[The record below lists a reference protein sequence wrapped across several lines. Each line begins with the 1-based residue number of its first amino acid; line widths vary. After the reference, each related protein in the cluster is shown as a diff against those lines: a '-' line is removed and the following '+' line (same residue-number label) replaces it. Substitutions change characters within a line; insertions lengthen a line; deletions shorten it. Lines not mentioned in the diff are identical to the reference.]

1 MEPDM
6 HSKSFSYTIETE
18 VPYNYLRSLVDFIY
32 RKYILPQKQRF
43 VNVSRKIVD
52 GDSSLA
58 FTVLDSG
65 KQTLNVEII
74 GGKPIKVEIMPLDK
88 AVSEARITEVK
99 QDIIIAVELFEE
111 RVRESTLYFAWR
123 EGEEIVPEELHGKEK
138 KSINRLF
145 LETQIL
151 LFVVF
156 ISLGMFLFLV
166 IGWLAP
172 IVLLAI
178 QLVFVFYSN
187 KIIAKTA
194 EWHITENNPF
204 IHILEYHLPLKEHDE
219 FKQKLS
225 KDKLIEL
232 KKEVYEQLISTEGE
246 IDCKKAHEIFLKYG
260 FKCKLENF
268 TTRKVNVYNLV
279 ERTAEKFGFPMPE
292 VVISNTIIPNAAASG
307 PSPNRGVVLITTGL
321 LVQLEDDEILSV
333 LGHEFG
339 HLKGHDPLLLYGLT
353 GAEFLFRFYVLFPL
367 FPFIFYSYIFL
378 LYFWAVMTFIY
389 FIAKFFEAR
398 ADLISVIV
406 MGQPKI
412 LAEALE
418 KIGFKRLLYERMP
431 LYRFQEWISL
441 EPHPPIYF
449 RVDRLEKL
457 EVPVNIRHPLVR
469 SAKDVTNGFLASL

>member
-1 MEPDM
+1 MEPNM
-6 HSKSFSYTIETE
+6 QSKSFSYTIETE
-18 VPYNYLRSLVDFIY
+18 VPSNYLRSLLNFIY

-43 VNVSRKIVD
+43 ANVSRKVAD
-52 GDSSLA
+52 GNFSLA

-65 KQTLNVEII
+65 RQTLNVEVVA
-74 GGKPIKVEIMPLDK
+74 GQPIKVEIVQLDET
-88 AVSEARITEVK
+88 VSEARITEVK
-99 QDIIIAVELFEE
+99 QDIIIAVEFFEE
-111 RVRESTLYFAWR
+111 KIRQSTLYFAWR
-123 EGEEIVPEELHGKEK
+123 EGEEIVPEDFRGKEK

-151 LFVVF
+151 LSVVF
-156 ISLGMFLFLV
+156 ISLSIFMFLV

-172 IVLLAI
+172 VALLAI
-178 QLVFVFYSN
+178 QFVFVFYSN
-187 KIIAKTA
+187 KIIARTA
-194 EWHITENNPF
+194 DWHITKNNPF
-204 IHILEYHLPLKEHDE
+204 VHLLEYHLPLREHDE
-219 FKQKLS
+219 SEQKLS
-225 KDKLIEL
+225 KDKLVEL
-232 KKEVYEQLISTEGE
+232 KKEVYEQLISAKGG
-246 IDCKKAHEIFLKYG
+246 IDCEKAHEIFLKYG
-260 FKCKLENF
+260 FKCKPENF
-268 TTRKVNVYNLV
+268 TARKINVYNLV

-292 VVISNTIIPNAAASG
+292 VVVSNTIIPNAAASG

-339 HLKGHDPLLLYGLT
+339 HLKGRDPLLLYGLT

-398 ADLISVIV
+398 ADLTSAIV
-406 MGQPKI
+406 VGQPKV
-412 LAEALE
+412 LAKALE
-418 KIGFKRLLYERMP
+418 KIGFKRLLYERVP
-431 LYRFQEWISL
+431 SYRFQEWISL

-449 RVDRLEKL
+449 RVERLEKL